1 MFFKRFNSQKE
12 SIVNIAG
19 NAKLDI
25 PRGTE
30 IENQV
35 QMIGLTKEDL
45 RIMNRLQPIVI
56 EKIDDIV
63 SGFYKNLENEPS
75 LLTIIHDKSSIDR
88 LRKTL
93 KKHISEMFDGVIDQ
107 TYFEKRIRIAQIHV
121 KIGLKTKWYMCAF
134 QDLLLSLTTIIE
146 EHIEDRVEAFLAVK
160 AVTKLLNL
168 EQQLVLE
175 AYDSETER
183 LREQDEEQKKWM
195 KERVANSSENLA
207 AISEETNASFQQL
220 RVQSHEIVTL
230 ANKGTALSV
239 LAEKRAGK
247 GKNQLSKQNDTM
259 VNIHQSVNDISG
271 DVEVLL
277 EISNRMQVIVNIVT
291 SIAEQTNLLALNAAI
306 EAARAGDAGKGFAVV
321 AGEVRKLSEE
331 TKKSVTNVSTLIIE
345 TNAQAGKL
353 THSLENIREAVKDG
367 NESMKETENHF
378 EQILRTMGETKF
390 QNDKIENELVSFVNV
405 VNELSQAFEE
415 VTLSADSLT
424 MITQEMK

>member
-1 MFFKRFNSQKE
+1 MDE
-12 SIVNIAG
+12 
-19 NAKLDI
+19 
-25 PRGTE
+25 GT
-30 IENQV
+30 
-35 QMIGLTKEDL
+35 
-45 RIMNRLQPIVI
+45 
-56 EKIDDIV
+56 
-63 SGFYKNLENEPS
+63 
-75 LLTIIHDKSSIDR
+75 
-88 LRKTL
+88 
-93 KKHISEMFDGVIDQ
+93 
-107 TYFEKRIRIAQIHV
+107 
-121 KIGLKTKWYMCAF
+121 C
-134 QDLLLSLTTIIE
+134 
-146 EHIEDRVEAFLAVK
+146 
-160 AVTKLLNL
+160 
-168 EQQLVLE
+168 
-175 AYDSETER
+175 
-183 LREQDEEQKKWM
+183 
-195 KERVANSSENLA
+195 ANSSENLA